1 MPKIPV
7 TSEAVVF
14 MTSAH
19 YFLGLV
25 FFLES
30 VIFMLKIFNPFTLYM
45 YNMYALES
53 FSFSYWTLCLLQVI
67 VGPEKMIVVPPRH
80 YCVVENPAMKDKDNK
95 PVFDTHGQVCGW
107 VESVSVCV
115 GGVECVSV
123 CVCGGGGGCEC
134 VSVCVCGG
142 GGCECECGVGVCEV

>member
-7 TSEAVVF
+7 TPEAVVF
-14 MTSAH
+14 ISPIN
-19 YFLGLV
+19 FLKLRI
-25 FFLES
+25 S
-30 VIFMLKIFNPFTLYM
+30 IFPRKCYLCDKNFHPFTLYM
-45 YNMYALES
+45 HNMYALES

-80 YCVVENPAMKDKDNK
+80 YCVVENPAIKDKDSK

-115 GGVECVSV
+115 CGVGLSV
-123 CVCGGGGGCEC
+123 CVCVGGGREG
-134 VSVCVCGG
+134 
-142 GGCECECGVGVCEV
+142 GVGVCEV